1 MCKYENMES
10 KKDLVV
16 KLLTEMVELIQGIT
30 EQVVKLKSKVRK

>member
-1 MCKYENMES
+1 MNIWKV
-10 KKDLVV
+10 KKNLVV

>member
-1 MCKYENMES
+1 MES

-30 EQVVKLKSKVRK
+30 EQVVKLKSKVR